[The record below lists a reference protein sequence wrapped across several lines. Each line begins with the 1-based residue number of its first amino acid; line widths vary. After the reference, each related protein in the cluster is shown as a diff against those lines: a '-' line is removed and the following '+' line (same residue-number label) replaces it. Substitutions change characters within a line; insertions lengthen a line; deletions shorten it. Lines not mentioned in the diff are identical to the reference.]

1 MISRNNFH
9 ARVRLLNEAEC
20 SVKEIEGKGMHW
32 HYILV
37 TGDPLELELQNRI
50 S

>member
-9 ARVRLLNEAEC
+9 AGARPINEEEC
-20 SVKEIEGKGMHW
+20 TFTENEGKATHW
-32 HYILV
+32 HYTSV
-37 TGDPLELELQNRI
+37 TEDPVELELQNRI